1 MKRGQIILL
10 NFSPASGHEQ
20 KGYRPAVVLSNT
32 LHNEKTGLIVI
43 CPITSKIK
51 GYNFEVEIN
60 TKKVKGVAIANQV
73 RTMDISARKYKV
85 VDSIPEDVLSKIIQ
99 RLKLVIE

>member
-20 KGYRPAVVLSNT
+20 KGYRPAVVLSHT

>member
-20 KGYRPAVVLSNT
+20 KGYRPAVVLSHA

-73 RTMDISARKYKV
+73 RTIDISARKYKV
-85 VDSIPEDVLSKIIQ
+85 ADSISDDVLSKIVQ
-99 RLKLVIE
+99 KLKLVIE

>member
-20 KGYRPAVVLSNT
+20 KGYRPAVVLSHA

-73 RTMDISARKYKV
+73 RTVDLSSRKHKIA
-85 VDSIPEDVLSKIIQ
+85 DSVSEETLAEILRK
-99 RLKLVIE
+99 LKLVIE